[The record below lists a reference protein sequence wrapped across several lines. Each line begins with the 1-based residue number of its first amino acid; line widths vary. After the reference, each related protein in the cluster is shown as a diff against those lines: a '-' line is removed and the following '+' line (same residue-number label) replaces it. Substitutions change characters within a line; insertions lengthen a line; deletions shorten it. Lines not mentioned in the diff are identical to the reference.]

1 MKLSKRPTVIYDL
14 PLPKGTIILRPE
26 SVILRFPH
34 GKTVDIGAICYLRRE
49 PAPITASQNV
59 RKQSEGR
66 RVDLKSLTEERTE
79 QVRLLI
85 FHISDELMNS
95 GRRTETVRS
104 NTARFLAFMSW
115 ADENGY
121 HNILDCGETARP
133 AIQVYA
139 MHIRE
144 RVTTNAISITSGYSQ
159 QRAVFGLLE
168 RFLEAENLT
177 RGINLLR
184 KNPAAIEVTVPPCED
199 AQAKVLSL
207 CDALFDGLSSLVL
220 EVKSYPYALVLPKH
234 LDYPNNTLWIFPT
247 TSWFMSPQMLIG
259 REDRWRQNSGYNYR
273 EGRLSTLDEIRTM
286 KSHLNDDGLN
296 ISEYIRSAKHQL
308 QTANNNPRHTQ
319 RRHLGMVAL
328 NTFILM
334 FLAQT
339 GMNWAQV
346 VNLTWEDEYDFSAT
360 HQVFRTIKWR
370 AQGRTVS
377 FELPVAFM
385 PKFKHYLELRKYLLD
400 GRPCNWLFFKLGT
413 KGAGEPEQIKTG
425 TLATYRTL
433 QRIDPKLPVVK
444 SREWRA
450 AKSDWLIRNA
460 DPSTAALVLQNSEK
474 TVLASYAAGSETSHV
489 EELSKFFDKVSET
502 VVEKGKD
509 IEGSVRRA
517 IGICTAYE
525 SPRLSI
531 EWAPVQPDCKRQEG
545 CLFCDNFRVHA
556 DEEDARKLISC
567 RYCLQQ
573 TASLAGSQESFQA
586 MLSPIFNRIESIL
599 ADVSRRDEA
608 LVIRVTKEV
617 EEEGE
622 LDPYWARKFE
632 MLIELGVI
640 V

>member
-1 MKLSKRPTVIYDL
+1 MKLSARPTVIYDL
-14 PLPKGTIILRPE
+14 PLPKGTVIFRPE
-26 SVILRFPH
+26 SVILRFPN
-34 GKTVDIGAICYLRRE
+34 GKTADIGAICYLRRE
-49 PAPITASQNV
+49 PAPKLRQKL
-59 RKQSEGR
+59 RKPSEGR
-66 RVDLKSLTEERTE
+66 QVDLSSLTAKRSER
-79 QVRLLI
+79 VRALI
-85 FHISDELMNS
+85 FHISDELMHS
-95 GRRTETVRS
+95 GLRAETVRS
-104 NTARFLAFMSW
+104 HTTRFVAFMFW
-115 ADENGY
+115 ADANGY
-121 HNILDCGETARP
+121 HDVLNCSEAARP
-133 AIQVYA
+133 AIQAYA

-144 RVTTNAISITSGYSQ
+144 RVTTNAISITSGAHQ
-159 QRAVFGLLE
+159 QSAVFGLLE
-168 RFLEAENLT
+168 RFLEADNLT

-184 KNPAAIEVTVPPCED
+184 KNPVAVEVTVPPCED

-220 EVKSYPYALVLPKH
+220 EAKPYPYALALPKH

-247 TSWFMSPQMLIG
+247 ISWFMSPQMLIG

-273 EGRLSTLDEIRTM
+273 EGRLSTLDEMQAM
-286 KSHLNDDGLN
+286 KSHLNDGGLT
-296 ISEYIRSAKHQL
+296 IGMLIRNAKRQL
-308 QTANNNPRHTQ
+308 QTANSNPRHTQ

-346 VNLTWEDEYDFSAT
+346 VNLTWEDEYDVSAT

-370 AQGRTVS
+370 AQGRKVS

-385 PKFKHYLELRKYLLD
+385 PKFKRYLELRKYLLG

-413 KGAGEPEQIKTG
+413 KGAGEPEQMKSG
-425 TLATYRTL
+425 PLATYRTL
-433 QRIDPKLPVVK
+433 QRIDPDLPVVK
-444 SREWRA
+444 PREWRA
-450 AKSDWLIRNA
+450 AKSDWLIRNT
-460 DPSTAALVLQNSEK
+460 DPSTAALVLQNSER

-489 EELSKFFDKVSET
+489 EELSKFLDKVSET

-525 SPRLSI
+525 SPHLTI
-531 EWAPVQPDCKRQEG
+531 ERAPIKPDCKGQEG
-545 CLFCDNFRVHA
+545 CLFCDKFRVHA
-556 DEEDARKLISC
+556 DETDTRKLISC
-567 RYCLQQ
+567 RYCLRQ
-573 TASLAGSQESFQA
+573 TAPLAGSQESFQA
-586 MLSPIFNRIESIL
+586 LLSPIFNRIESIL
-599 ADVSRRDEA
+599 AEVSRRDEA

-632 MLIELGVI
+632 MLMELGV
-640 V
+640 VV